1 MSLCYLT
8 DPGWGDQLLEAKRSG
23 GLLSDELVEAAAAL
37 IDRLAARIRRHASCL
52 CPVSIRRARWS
63 RTSRTDLPN
72 YSTSGCPTAWSSCE
86 QNASQKLMENSA
98 QQLRNVDGVFG
109 IRGKA
114 PTGPI
119 LLVDD
124 VVDSRWTMTVLGD
137 LLLAAG
143 SGPVYPFTVGK
154 TKG

>member
-1 MSLCYLT
+1 
-8 DPGWGDQLLEAKRSG
+8 
-23 GLLSDELVEAAAAL
+23 
-37 IDRLAARIRRHASCL
+37 
-52 CPVSIRRARWS
+52 
-63 RTSRTDLPN
+63 
-72 YSTSGCPTAWSSCE
+72 
-86 QNASQKLMENSA
+86 MENSA

-109 IRGKA
+109 IRGTA
-114 PTGPI
+114 PAGPI

>member
-1 MSLCYLT
+1 MCYLT

-23 GLLSDELVEAAAAL
+23 GLLSDELVEAAGTLVQDWMPGFDGTLVYVPSLDPARTLVPNFAG
-37 IDRLAARIRRHASCL
+37 RLARLLQVPLSDCL
-52 CPVSIRRARWS
+52 VKVRK
-63 RTSRTDLPN
+63 
-72 YSTSGCPTAWSSCE
+72 
-86 QNASQKLMENSA
+86 NAPQKLMENSA
-98 QQLRNVDGVFG
+98 QQLRNVDGVFA
-109 IRGKA
+109 IRGNV
-114 PTGPI
+114 PTGPA

-124 VVDSRWTMTVLGD
+124 VADSRWTITVLGD

>member
-1 MSLCYLT
+1 MPGFDGTVAYVPSL
-8 DPGWGDQLLEAKRSG
+8 DPTRTLVPNFAGHLARLLQLR
-23 GLLSDELVEAAAAL
+23 LSDCLVKVRKNAL
-37 IDRLAARIRRHASCL
+37 
-52 CPVSIRRARWS
+52 
-63 RTSRTDLPN
+63 
-72 YSTSGCPTAWSSCE
+72 
-86 QNASQKLMENSA
+86 QKLMENSA
-98 QQLRNVDGVFG
+98 QQLRNVDGVFD

-124 VVDSRWTMTVLGD
+124 VVDSRWTITILGD

-143 SGPVYPFTVGK
+143 SGPVYPFNVGR